1 MGMQT
6 PSCTVH
12 ATYSE
17 SKIIN
22 YIAPFIHFYLERLS
36 KGYVM
41 IKWTYQVAH
50 ELLKNTCPSTN
61 LLLT

>member
-1 MGMQT
+1 MGMKAQ
-6 PSCTVH
+6 SHTVH

-22 YIAPFIHFYLERLS
+22 CIAPFIHFYLERFS
-36 KGYVM
+36 KGHVM
-41 IKWTYQVAH
+41 IKWTYQVSH

-61 LLLT
+61 LLLA